1 MPGIPPIFGDGGGA
15 ARPEIDYPTR
25 WSYHVIGADP
35 DALRN
40 AVLEAVG
47 GAEHDWEGGAESRRG
62 RWHSV
67 RIRVLV
73 DDEPHRLAILAR
85 LQDSDAVRLVL

>member
-1 MPGIPPIFGDGGGA
+1 MAGIPSIFGDGGPG
-15 ARPEIDYPTR
+15 RPDIEYPTH

-35 DALRN
+35 DAVRA
-40 AVLEAVG
+40 AVRDAVG
-47 GAEHDWEGGAESRRG
+47 PAEHEWEGGAESRRG

-73 DDEPHRLAILAR
+73 DDEPHRLRILAA
-85 LQDSDAVRLVL
+85 LQEHDAIRLVL